1 MISMPLETIK
11 LRALAWQDGIGRGVN
26 VVETTS
32 AIGGGSL
39 PGDTLPTWALQ
50 VRPPNGVT
58 VDSLAKSL
66 RTSPTPVIGRIDDDT
81 LLLDPRTVLP
91 GQEAA
96 LIDAVTEALGAGP
109 ASPSDPGRETD

>member
-1 MISMPLETIK
+1 MTMAALTATLLHYLKEEHLDKVPVWRMISMPLDTIK
-11 LRALAWQDGIGRGVN
+11 LRALDVVQDGIGCGVN

-66 RTSPTPVIGRIDDDT
+66 RTESS
-81 LLLDPRTVLP
+81 LP
-91 GQEAA
+91 
-96 LIDAVTEALGAGP
+96 
-109 ASPSDPGRETD
+109 S